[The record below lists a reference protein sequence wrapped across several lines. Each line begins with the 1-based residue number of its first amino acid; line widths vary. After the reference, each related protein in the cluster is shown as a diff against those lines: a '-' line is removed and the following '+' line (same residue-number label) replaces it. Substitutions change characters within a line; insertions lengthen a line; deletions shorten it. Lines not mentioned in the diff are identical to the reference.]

1 MADESA
7 KTVTDFYWEKFYDP
21 QTKTWGMGFS
31 NDNGLTY
38 TLLLNLYGRVYSDDD
53 AKKLWPYLKKYVT
66 PTTPVTTAIK
76 WADILDKPD
85 LVTIDVLNQRLE
97 NIASSGKITSLDWG
111 QITNKPDLAT
121 KDDLKKISL
130 TPGSPGKNGKS
141 AYEIACDNGFKG
153 SEAEWLQSLH
163 GKNGSAT
170 ALSGSGMSID
180 TEKGTI
186 AFTGKMADPASA
198 ESKEEVPYTLDINN
212 SGISYTVGGKTT
224 QLVSITDSDGNQ
236 SKPNKID
243 QSNTDKNKMP
253 SDYSD
258 GIFYEQKTATAVGID
273 RTNYADD
280 FKSGENGVLTTKAV
294 TIDKKKYA
302 RQSFELL
309 DNDYPLTLERNG
321 SDSAWND
328 WHAVTNWN

>member
-1 MADESA
+1 MASE
-7 KTVTDFYWEKFYDP
+7 VI
-21 QTKTWGMGFS
+21 
-31 NDNGLTY
+31 
-38 TLLLNLYGRVYSDDD
+38 GRVMMTFTGDYDATKKYTYLDGVLYKGSTYICKMD
-53 AKKLWPYLKKYVT
+53 AKGIE
-66 PTTPVTTAIK
+66 PTDTSN
-76 WADILDKPD
+76 WQLM
-85 LVTIDVLNQRLE
+85 
-97 NIASSGKITSLDWG
+97 AS
-111 QITNKPDLAT
+111 
-121 KDDLKKISL
+121 
-130 TPGSPGKNGKS
+130 
-141 AYEIACDNGFKG
+141 KG
-153 SEAEWLQSLH
+153 ED
-163 GKNGSAT
+163 GSAT

-198 ESKEEVPYTLDINN
+198 EFKEEVPYTLNVDNK
-212 SGISYTVGGKTT
+212 GISYTVGDKTT

-273 RTNYADD
+273 RTDYADAV
-280 FKSGENGVLTTKAV
+280 KSGTNGVLTTKAV

-321 SDSAWND
+321 SDSAWED
-328 WHAVTNWN
+328 WHGITAWN